1 MARQIL
7 GKVVPTGEDT
17 YDNSRIYSE
26 LCIVMYNGQSYI
38 SKKETKGNKPD
49 NTEYWQQLVEKP
61 VKGTDYFTKA
71 DKDEIV
77 NDVAEDATNKFNQT
91 VTASTEIFNANAEQ
105 KTNDF
110 DDNASEKADTFN
122 ANVDNSIKN
131 FNDNANEK
139 MSSYNEN
146 ATGKIHD
153 YNNNHSTKLKAYND
167 NDTLKTDNYNKNT
180 ITKTTEYNTNH
191 TNKINTY
198 NINASNKVDTY
209 DANAEAKLEEYNA
222 NASDKIAEYDE
233 HSEALGKQIISTRNE
248 LERVKNDVLET
259 GEDTDTFI
267 HVEDSALA
275 ELQELEIEGVCQ
287 QETTIGKNLFNCQNW
302 KKTVVSNGVIDT
314 SNIPL
319 SNIISSSSNAINF
332 SVPLNGNYSGVY
344 SSNIKLKP
352 GKYTLSFKDEYDTSK
367 YPIYASFNEYVDDA
381 YRRIYNIGSLSTGNF
396 SYTFELAEE
405 KTLLLVIYTNS
416 ESSYSNVNVS
426 NIQLENGS
434 TVTGYEPYTGGQP
447 SPNPDYPQE
456 IKTVTNNLKV
466 TSCGKNLFD
475 INKVAYPKISN
486 GLTTTTENGYLI
498 INGTCTK
505 TYADISS
512 TMNFVIPAGTY
523 TMSIDAPQNFKV
535 VLKRL
540 FANGSATDNEISN
553 GLTSKT
559 FTTNIISNRYYLFIL
574 GLTPRT
580 LIDNV
585 KFKFQFERKD
595 NATPIENYIETQIQ
609 ANLPKEEFIGKID
622 ETYKDTLKV
631 KYNQDDGQYH
641 LMLDKRV
648 GKKIFSVNDGWVR
661 SDNNASVRF
670 SAGNADYA
678 IEGDYDKDIPKFKSN
693 YFQPNNF
700 FNIFSKD
707 QPGISWWFNNTKTY
721 WILAFGNDMPLED
734 FRTFLSNHTVESYYP
749 LSASYTLDLG
759 VVDVPLS
766 YNEITNIVT
775 DSDLMP
781 NINAKYY
788 RNFTKTV
795 QNLQVNEKA
804 LKQELNDINT
814 RLTALETKSVE
825 EPSESE
831 VQDDIQGQ

>member
-1 MARQIL
+1 MAKQYL
-7 GKVVPTGEDT
+7 DT
-17 YDNSRIYSE
+17 HGVD
-26 LCIVMYNGQSYI
+26 LLW
-38 SKKETKGNKPD
+38 NKIKTTFS
-49 NTEYWQQLVEKP
+49 NKTE
-61 VKGTDYFTKA
+61 
-71 DKDEIV
+71 
-77 NDVAEDATNKFNQT
+77 TNKKIEQLETDITNVNKK
-91 VTASTEIFNANAEQ
+91 VTDTDSKIDTE
-105 KTNDF
+105 T
-110 DDNASEKADTFN
+110 SE
-122 ANVDNSIKN
+122 
-131 FNDNANEK
+131 
-139 MSSYNEN
+139 
-146 ATGKIHD
+146 
-153 YNNNHSTKLKAYND
+153 
-167 NDTLKTDNYNKNT
+167 
-180 ITKTTEYNTNH
+180 
-191 TNKINTY
+191 INTQIT
-198 NINASNKVDTY
+198 NLDT
-209 DANAEAKLEEYNA
+209 DITNVKKRTT
-222 NASDKIAEYDE
+222 S
-233 HSEALGKQIISTRNE
+233 ISNE
-248 LERVKNDVLET
+248 LYNVKDNVLET

-302 KKTVVSNGVIDT
+302 KKTVVDNGIIET
-314 SNIPL
+314 NNIPL

-332 SVPLNGNYSGVY
+332 SVPLHGNYSGVY

-352 GKYTLSFKDEYDTSK
+352 GKYTLSFKDEYDTSN
-367 YPIYASFNEYVDDA
+367 YPIYANFNEYVDDA
-381 YRRIYNIGSLSTGNF
+381 YRRIYNFGSLSTGNF
-396 SYTFELAEE
+396 SYTFELVEE

-434 TVTGYEPYTGGQP
+434 TVTDYEPYTGGQP
-447 SPNPDYPQE
+447 SPNSDYPQE

-475 INKVAYPKISN
+475 INKVAYPKTSN

-498 INGTCTK
+498 INGTCTT
-505 TYADISS
+505 TYANISS

-535 VLKRL
+535 VLKRV
-540 FANGSATDNEISN
+540 FANGSTTDNDIPS

-559 FTTNIISNRYYLFIL
+559 FTTNVISNRYYLFIA

-580 LIDNV
+580 LIDNA
-585 KFKFQFERKD
+585 KFKIQFERKD

-609 ANLPKEEFIGKID
+609 ANLPEEEFIGKID

-648 GKKIFSVNDGWVR
+648 GKKIFSVNDNWAR
-661 SDNNASVRF
+661 SNNNASVRF
-670 SAGNADYA
+670 SAKNADYV

-707 QPGISWWFNNTKTY
+707 QPGISWWFDNTKAY
-721 WILAFGNDMPLED
+721 WILAFGNDMSLED

-759 VVDVPLS
+759 VIDMPLA
-766 YNEITNIVT
+766 YNEVTNVFT

-795 QNLQVNEKA
+795 QNLQINNKT
-804 LKQELNDINT
+804 LKEELVDINN
-814 RLTALETKSVE
+814 RLSALETAKTSEVNE
-825 EPSESE
+825 EETPSQESE
-831 VQDDIQGQ
+831 VAE